1 MKTWRKALALLLS
14 MLMASALLMGCGSSV
29 GSSGAASGSPAAS
42 SSTGGSS
49 GETIT
54 FRVSQ
59 SKSAAHPYQKGV
71 EMFAELVKEKY
82 GDKFVF
88 DIYPDG
94 QLGNNTEVLE
104 ACQLGEIDIV
114 VTDDGQLSN
123 LDANFSV
130 MGLPFL
136 FEDTDHVL
144 RVVNGEVGQQLS
156 DALEDKGLVIICWL
170 ENGFRY
176 ITNNRVPIH
185 TPADLK
191 GIKIRVPT
199 SGLYVETFNML
210 GAQAT
215 PVAANELF
223 SALQMGTV
231 EAQEN
236 SLSNI
241 IDQNMC
247 EVQKYL
253 SITRHVHT
261 TEPIVMSTDSWNKLS
276 ADEQEAFLEIGK
288 QVSEWSYHYTQEQE
302 AGQLETIAASG
313 MEINDDVDIQSFRDA
328 VADLYTEYEGKYP
341 ELIDAIQNG

>member
-1 MKTWRKALALLLS
+1 
-14 MLMASALLMGCGSSV
+14 
-29 GSSGAASGSPAAS
+29 
-42 SSTGGSS
+42 
-49 GETIT
+49 
-54 FRVSQ
+54 
-59 SKSAAHPYQKGV
+59 
-71 EMFAELVKEKY
+71 
-82 GDKFVF
+82 
-88 DIYPDG
+88 
-94 QLGNNTEVLE
+94 
-104 ACQLGEIDIV
+104 
-114 VTDDGQLSN
+114 
-123 LDANFSV
+123 
-130 MGLPFL
+130 
-136 FEDTDHVL
+136 
-144 RVVNGEVGQQLS
+144 
-156 DALEDKGLVIICWL
+156 
-170 ENGFRY
+170 
-176 ITNNRVPIH
+176 
-185 TPADLK
+185 
-191 GIKIRVPT
+191 
-199 SGLYVETFNML
+199 ML

-215 PVAANELF
+215 PVAANGLF